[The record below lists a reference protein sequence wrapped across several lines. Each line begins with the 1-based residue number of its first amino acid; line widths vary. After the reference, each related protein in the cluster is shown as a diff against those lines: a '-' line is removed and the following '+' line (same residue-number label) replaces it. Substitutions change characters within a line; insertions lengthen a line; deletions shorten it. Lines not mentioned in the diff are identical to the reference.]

1 VTSSDLSA
9 PLRSELDAKQDR
21 LLSLM
26 ADHGWTAVLLSRHEN
41 LAWATA
47 GRVEARVALGSET
60 AVCSLLITRAGKR
73 YYIAPNNEAA
83 RLADEEFAGLDW
95 EPVLYPWT
103 DGDAATNLAHK
114 LGGPETAS
122 DTAPAG
128 LPSGFYPLNLT
139 PLRTPLLPPEIERF
153 RTLGAAVAASTTRIL
168 KTLAPGVT
176 EDEMT
181 ARIAADLFAQHITP
195 TVLLMATDDRI
206 FRYKHAVPRA
216 GVLKNYGMLN
226 LCARRWGMVV
236 SITRFVHFGAM
247 PAALAAN
254 FDRAARI
261 NAALLHASRAGATS
275 GQFYVVAAQG
285 YADAGFPDEIAQH
298 HQGGPCGY
306 QERDWVA
313 TPDGTERLAAAQG
326 LAWNPSLQGAKAE
339 DTAILNDGAIEV
351 ITATPELPVIETLID
366 GKVYPSAG
374 VYLP

>member
-9 PLRSELDAKQDR
+9 SLRSELDAKQDR

-26 ADHGWTAVLLSRHEN
+26 ADHGWTALLLSRHEN

>member
-1 VTSSDLSA
+1 
-9 PLRSELDAKQDR
+9 
-21 LLSLM
+21 
-26 ADHGWTAVLLSRHEN
+26 
-41 LAWATA
+41 
-47 GRVEARVALGSET
+47 
-60 AVCSLLITRAGKR
+60 
-73 YYIAPNNEAA
+73 
-83 RLADEEFAGLDW
+83 
-95 EPVLYPWT
+95 
-103 DGDAATNLAHK
+103 
-114 LGGPETAS
+114 
-122 DTAPAG
+122 
-128 LPSGFYPLNLT
+128 
-139 PLRTPLLPPEIERF
+139 
-153 RTLGAAVAASTTRIL
+153 
-168 KTLAPGVT
+168 
-176 EDEMT
+176 
-181 ARIAADLFAQHITP
+181 
-195 TVLLMATDDRI
+195 
-206 FRYKHAVPRA
+206 
-216 GVLKNYGMLN
+216 
-226 LCARRWGMVV
+226 
-236 SITRFVHFGAM
+236 M